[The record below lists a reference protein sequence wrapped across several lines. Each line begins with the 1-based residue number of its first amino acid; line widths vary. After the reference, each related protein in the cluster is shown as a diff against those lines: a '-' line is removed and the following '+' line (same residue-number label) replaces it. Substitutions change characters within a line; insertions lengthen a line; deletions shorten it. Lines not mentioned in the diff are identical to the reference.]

1 MISFSRGSI
10 WEVVLKR
17 ALWLGTNWVSRSSAA
32 TNWQWQVRRLN
43 DTLLLVGENGTL
55 RTSSDGVH

>member
-17 ALWLGTNWVSRSSAA
+17 ALWLGTNWVSGSSAA

-43 DTLLLVGENGTL
+43 DALLLVGENGTL